1 MHTLRFRQIHLDF
14 HTSEHIPGV
23 GSRFSKA
30 QFQEALRLGRVDWI
44 NIFAKCHHGWSYHPT
59 DVGKMH
65 PGLDFDLL
73 RAQMDASREI
83 GVNVPIYISV
93 GVDDVGNAV
102 DVRCVPGDLAAT
114 RHIGFW
120 VEAEGEG
127 IYASN
132 KLRTF
137 DAAAI
142 SLLDDPTQEFDA
154 GRVLTIEQIVALAP
168 GPDPEG
174 GLGLSDEELESFLR
188 AVRG

>member
-1 MHTLRFRQIHLDF
+1 MARSAAHSVQAGVRAEARGRLEKADLRTHTFRLR
-14 HTSEHIPGV
+14 
-23 GSRFSKA
+23 
-30 QFQEALRLGRVDWI
+30 
-44 NIFAKCHHGWSYHPT
+44 
-59 DVGKMH
+59 
-65 PGLDFDLL
+65 
-73 RAQMDASREI
+73 
-83 GVNVPIYISV
+83 
-93 GVDDVGNAV
+93 DDVGNAV